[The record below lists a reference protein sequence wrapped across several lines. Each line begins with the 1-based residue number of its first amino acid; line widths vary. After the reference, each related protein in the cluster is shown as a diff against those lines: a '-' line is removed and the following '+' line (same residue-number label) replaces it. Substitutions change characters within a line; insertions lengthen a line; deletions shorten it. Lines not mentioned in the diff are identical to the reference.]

1 MAPVEWF
8 ECLQFTDLSRNIP
21 YGTLAMPSP
30 PPGSST
36 NGLWRPD
43 TPYVAAAS
51 ANELYFI
58 DTCLDNETASRI
70 KQNIES
76 AALPRPE
83 EYVFIDEIMAAAER
97 RNRATGETTFC
108 IRSYLCQGAV
118 WKSNEE
124 ARARPC

>member
-1 MAPVEWF
+1 MA
-8 ECLQFTDLSRNIP
+8 SR
-21 YGTLAMPSP
+21 
-30 PPGSST
+30 
-36 NGLWRPD
+36 LWRPD

-58 DTCLDNETASRI
+58 DTRLDNETASRI

-76 AALPRPE
+76 AASPRPE